1 MDMGVAVLERGAE
14 SWRFENGDPVATR
27 AIQDLLTDLRGF
39 DTAGVLEDEAIAG
52 ADQAGRT
59 VVMNSDGQVL
69 AVLTVGAG
77 EADHWAR
84 VEGDDTVYR
93 LPTFRVD
100 RLFPLLDRVIPDE
113 PSGRLGANHRADHEE
128 FRRARHD
135 LTVPER
141 AFEFVEVFQV
151 AVPDDPELATGPKHS
166 LRPGEHLPR
175 DVVSLHSALMEG
187 RVTNDEIGGVTRE
200 SVQAVAEAE
209 CGLGV

>member
-1 MDMGVAVLERGAE
+1 MAVLERGAE

-113 PSGRLGANHRADHEE
+113 PSGA
-128 FRRARHD
+128 
-135 LTVPER
+135 
-141 AFEFVEVFQV
+141 
-151 AVPDDPELATGPKHS
+151 
-166 LRPGEHLPR
+166 
-175 DVVSLHSALMEG
+175 
-187 RVTNDEIGGVTRE
+187 
-200 SVQAVAEAE
+200 
-209 CGLGV
+209 